1 MTYMTIRVPAD
12 QLTKN
17 FTNLYLKGVIGVQ
30 AMAEISRSL
39 GNAIDAEAYD
49 VSILSFKFSG

>member
-1 MTYMTIRVPAD
+1 MAIRVPAD

-30 AMAEISRSL
+30 AMAEISRVTGNNGDMQTYEVSACFSL
-39 GNAIDAEAYD
+39 HE
-49 VSILSFKFSG
+49 LL